1 MTEQTGAPALPIPS
15 DGRQARSEVLIV
27 LGLVAGGLCL
37 YVATLAPT
45 VLWGDDAT
53 LQLAAV
59 DGQLRASAGSHPAW
73 VALAHLL
80 TALPIR
86 ELAYRVNLLSALAG
100 AATLGLLYLIL
111 RAIPV
116 SRPASILAVAA
127 FAVSHTF
134 WAHAVRAE
142 VYTLTLATM
151 GLMVA
156 AGLYWQRTGRVRYL
170 ALMGAAI
177 GLALTTHVLALLYL
191 PALAWLLIVRRRLL
205 TRRGLIVLIL
215 SALLALLPLT
225 YLLWRDAQRMHW
237 DLLAAL
243 RWALFT
249 FEGYDF
255 RSSIFRFS
263 IASLVSD
270 AAQWILF
277 LGYQFPG
284 PALLLGLVGIV
295 LSWRRV
301 HRDVAVFLALLYLVP
316 AAFAFSYQVGDRYV
330 FFLPSYL
337 AFSVW
342 IGIGIDAL
350 LAAWRPRRTGAP
362 VSAPLLIGL
371 AILLIALPVATYRLT
386 PDVMAYLGITFRQ
399 GRPAPGPNSRY
410 LLLWPPKAGYTDARS
425 YAEAALA
432 SAPAGALLLA
442 DPILAAPIQYLQRTE
457 NNRPDVTV
465 RYCCWEIDAVLH
477 AQMNRPIALADDDPD
492 IYPIDHL
499 QRDYRIVPQKP
510 IFVLIPFDKSW

>member
-1 MTEQTGAPALPIPS
+1 MPLPPDSRRSRS
-15 DGRQARSEVLIV
+15 DLLIV

-37 YVATLAPT
+37 YAATLAPT

-80 TALPIR
+80 SALPIR

-100 AATLGLLYLIL
+100 AATLGLFYLIL
-111 RAIPV
+111 RAVPV
-116 SRPASILAVAA
+116 SRPAGILATLA

-151 GLMVA
+151 GLMVV
-156 AGLYWQRTGRVRYL
+156 AGLYWQRTGQDRYL
-170 ALMGAAI
+170 ALEGGAI

-191 PALAWLLIVRRRLL
+191 PALAWLLIARRRQL
-205 TRRGLIVLIL
+205 TRRGLIALIV
-215 SALLALLPLT
+215 SALAALLPLT

-237 DLLAAL
+237 ELLAAL

-255 RSSIFRFS
+255 GSSIFRLS
-263 IASLVSD
+263 AATLVSD
-270 AAQWILF
+270 AAQWALF
-277 LGYQFPG
+277 LGYQFAG
-284 PALLLGLVGIV
+284 PALLLGLAGMV
-295 LSWRRV
+295 LSWRRL
-301 HRDVAVFLALLYLVP
+301 HRDVAIFLAVLYLVP

-337 AFSVW
+337 AFGIW
-342 IGIGIDAL
+342 LGIGIDAL
-350 LAAWRPRRTGAP
+350 LGAWHTRRAGSPASALP
-362 VSAPLLIGL
+362 VGL
-371 AILLIALPVATYRLT
+371 AIVLLAVPVSTYRLT
-386 PDVMAYLGITFRQ
+386 PDVMAHLGLTFRQ

-410 LLLWPPKAGYTDARS
+410 LLLWPPKAGYTDARR

-432 SAPAGALLLA
+432 SAPADALLLA
-442 DPILAAPIQYLQRTE
+442 DPSLAAPIQYLQRTE
-457 NNRPDVTV
+457 NKRPDVTV

-477 AQMNRPIALADDDPD
+477 AHTNRPIALADDDPS
-492 IYPIDHL
+492 IYPMDRL

-510 IFVLIPFDKSW
+510 LFVLAAFDK

>member
-1 MTEQTGAPALPIPS
+1 MSAPS
-15 DGRQARSEVLIV
+15 DSRQSRSEVLIV
-27 LGLVAGGLCL
+27 LGLLAGGLCL

-59 DGQLRASAGSHPAW
+59 EGQLRASAGSHPAW

-111 RAIPV
+111 RAVPV
-116 SRPASILAVAA
+116 SRPASILATVA

-170 ALMGAAI
+170 ALMGVAI

-191 PALAWLLIVRRRLL
+191 PALAWLLIARRRQL
-205 TRRGLIVLIL
+205 TRRGLVVLIL
-215 SALLALLPLT
+215 STLLALLPLT
-225 YLLWRDAQRMHW
+225 YLLWRDAQRMHS
-237 DLLAAL
+237 DLLTTL

-263 IASLVSD
+263 PASLVSD
-270 AAQWILF
+270 AAQWALF

-284 PALLLGLVGIV
+284 PALLLGVAGIV
-295 LSWRRV
+295 LSWQRV
-301 HRDVAVFLALLYLVP
+301 HRDVAIFLALLYLVP

-337 AFSVW
+337 VFAIW
-342 IGIGIDAL
+342 LGIGIDAL
-350 LAAWRPRRTGAP
+350 LDAWRTRRVGARS
-362 VSAPLLIGL
+362 VRA
-371 AILLIALPVATYRLT
+371 AA
-386 PDVMAYLGITFRQ
+386 
-399 GRPAPGPNSRY
+399 GRPGDLADRCAGDNLSPDPRCHGPLGSR
-410 LLLWPPKAGYTDARS
+410 LSEW
-425 YAEAALA
+425 
-432 SAPAGALLLA
+432 PAGARPEQPLSVCFGRPRQA
-442 DPILAAPIQYLQRTE
+442 TPMPGSMRRRRWPTRRPARCSWPIRSWPRRYSICNAPKTTGPTSPCGIAVGTSTQCC
-457 NNRPDVTV
+457 RPNT
-465 RYCCWEIDAVLH
+465 
-477 AQMNRPIALADDDPD
+477 NRPIALADDDPG
-492 IYPIDHL
+492 IYPIERL
-499 QRDYRIVPQKP
+499 QRDYRIIPQEP
-510 IFVLIPFDKSW
+510 IFVLAPFDK

>member
-1 MTEQTGAPALPIPS
+1 MSAPS
-15 DGRQARSEVLIV
+15 DSHLSRFEALIA
-27 LGLVAGGLCL
+27 LGLLAGGLCL

-59 DGQLRASAGSHPAW
+59 EGQLRASAGSHPAW

-80 TALPIR
+80 TALPIS

-111 RAIPV
+111 RAAPV
-116 SRPASILAVAA
+116 SRPASILATVA

-156 AGLYWQRTGRVRYL
+156 AGLYWQRTRQDRYL
-170 ALMGAAI
+170 ALMGVAI
-177 GLALTTHVLALLYL
+177 GFALTTHVLALLYL
-191 PALAWLLIVRRRLL
+191 PALAWLLLAGRRQL
-205 TRRGLIVLIL
+205 TRRGLVVLVL

-225 YLLWRDAQRMHW
+225 YLLWRDAQRMHS
-237 DLLAAL
+237 DLLTTL

-255 RSSIFRFS
+255 RSSIFQFS
-263 IASLVSD
+263 ATSLVSD
-270 AAQWILF
+270 AAQWALF

-284 PALLLGLVGIV
+284 PALLLGLAGIV
-295 LSWRRV
+295 LCWHRV
-301 HRDVAVFLALLYLVP
+301 RRDVTIFLVLLYLVP

-337 AFSVW
+337 AFTIW
-342 IGIGIDAL
+342 LGIGIDAL
-350 LAAWRPRRTGAP
+350 LETWTTRRSGAP
-362 VSAPLLIGL
+362 VSAPLLLGM
-371 AILLIALPVATYRLT
+371 AILLIALPVTTYRLT
-386 PDVMAYLGITFRQ
+386 PDVMAHLGLAFRN

-410 LLLWPPKAGYTDARS
+410 LLLWPPKAGYTDARI

-442 DPILAAPIQYLQRTE
+442 DPILAAPLLYLQRTE
-457 NNRPDVTV
+457 NTRPDVAV
-465 RYCCWEIDAVLH
+465 RYCCWDIDAVLQ
-477 AQMNRPIALADDDPD
+477 ANTDRPIALADDDPT
-492 IYPIDHL
+492 IYPIDRL
-499 QRDYRIVPQKP
+499 RRDYRIDSQKP
-510 IFVLIPFDKSW
+510 IFVLAAFDK